1 MGQFTD
7 QTKFIKQNEEF
18 HAIDWNDP
26 SQQAMANEDLA
37 DDETIDVAD
46 LKSVPRE
53 ALKILLR
60 FLIPAAGLPRRKWRV
75 AQLRLATLAYLADVD
90 DIGGQT
96 LTEIAEE
103 LQCTRALLSLYHV
116 RMLKSLKIPESRG
129 GKSKASRAVYSK
141 AATAAHARAGHK
153 MSPRHLQQMPS
164 ATPPP
169 PHFALFNRGL

>member
-26 SQQAMANEDLA
+26 SQQAVANEEIG

-53 ALKILLR
+53 ALRIILR

-75 AQLRLATLAYLADVD
+75 AQLRLATLAHLADVD

-103 LQCTRALLSLYHV
+103 LQCTRALVSLYHV
-116 RMLKSLKIPESRG
+116 RMLKTLNIPESRG
-129 GKSKASRAVYSK
+129 GKSMASRAVYSQS
-141 AATAAHARAGHK
+141 ASAAHIRAGHK
-153 MSPRHLQQMPS
+153 MSPPPS
-164 ATPPP
+164 LT
-169 PHFALFNRGL
+169 